1 MWLIHTVI
9 YTVRPR
15 SQDFTSR
22 PSSCVGWCCV
32 LSVLFRSTDKIN
44 GFHSKVQ
51 LWQQHVERGNLEMFT
66 LNKQWQDVNTA
77 ALCEI
82 IVKHLKTLEEKMSF
96 YFSSASIE
104 CLDWVR
110 DPYSSASVFT
120 GTGGTKWTETKPWFK
135 AKLCWSA
142 FGQFLVVY
150 CQGVPH
156 SGKQSYFD
164 IVPIFHDISVWGELF
179 KSDCY
184 KH

>member
-1 MWLIHTVI
+1 MSGVQGLEDIFCHLNELNTRMQ
-9 YTVRPR
+9 VRNENL
-15 SQDFTSR
+15 
-22 PSSCVGWCCV
+22 

-110 DPYSSASVFT
+110 DPHSSASVFT
-120 GTGGTKWTETKPWFK
+120 GTGGTN
-135 AKLCWSA
+135 
-142 FGQFLVVY
+142 
-150 CQGVPH
+150 
-156 SGKQSYFD
+156 
-164 IVPIFHDISVWGELF
+164 
-179 KSDCY
+179 
-184 KH
+184 